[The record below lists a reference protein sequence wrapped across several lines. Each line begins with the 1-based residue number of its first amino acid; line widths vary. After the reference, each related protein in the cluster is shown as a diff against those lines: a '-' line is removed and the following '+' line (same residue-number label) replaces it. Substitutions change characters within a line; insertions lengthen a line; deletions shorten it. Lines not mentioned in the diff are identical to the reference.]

1 MMGVKF
7 YVKYDQQVNESNYT
21 EIRTRIQKWLGNA
34 YGGIEYIVI
43 SADEKPPKIV
53 NGIKKVEIPVTITN
67 IHRVQVT
74 RQLLERS
81 LEHLFDGFSESNLQI
96 EIAE

>member
-7 YVKYDQQVNESNYT
+7 YVRYDQQVNESNDT
-21 EIRTRIQKWLGNA
+21 EIRARIQKWLGNA
-34 YGGIEYIVI
+34 YGGTEYIVI
-43 SADEKPPKIV
+43 SGDEKPPKIV

-74 RQLLERS
+74 RELLERS
-81 LEHLFDGFSESNLQI
+81 LEYLLKGFSESNLKI
-96 EIAE
+96 EIDE